1 MGAPGSD
8 MSAEPAEIL
17 KELQW
22 KFIKFFTVNAEDLPG
37 HMQRFIAE
45 WSVELDEKIISK
57 AREADS
63 LVIEEDETGST
74 VLTFVDKSR
83 GNSE

>member
-1 MGAPGSD
+1 MGTPGSD
-8 MSAEPAEIL
+8 MPDEPAEIL

-22 KFIKFFTVNAEDLPG
+22 KFIKFFTKHAEDLPD

-57 AREADS
+57 ARRAKG
-63 LVIEEDETGST
+63 LVIEEDETSST

-83 GNSE
+83 GNSQ